1 LTEWITPRFS
11 EHFARGVRTIF
22 ERFNMTVRLLSLSV
36 CALLVGAF
44 VANSEDKKA
53 DVKPLCP
60 VSGKA
65 IDMTKSVAYKGGKVY
80 FCCGGCPGAFE
91 KETAKFATKANHQL
105 VVTKQATQGKCPLSG
120 GPLNDEKTVAVAGV
134 TVKFCCEK
142 CQGKVAGSKAEEQLE
157 LTFSDKAFDKGFTVA
172 D

>member
-1 LTEWITPRFS
+1 
-11 EHFARGVRTIF
+11 
-22 ERFNMTVRLLSLSV
+22 MTVRLLSLSV

-53 DVKPLCP
+53 EVKPVCP

-80 FCCGGCPGAFE
+80 FCCGNCPGAFE
-91 KETAKFATKANHQL
+91 KNTAKYSTKANEQL
-105 VVTKQATQGKCPLSG
+105 VVTKQATQAKCPLSG
-120 GPLNDEKTVAVAGV
+120 GPVNDEKTVAVNGV

-142 CQGKVAGSKAEEQLE
+142 CQGKVAAAKADEQAE
-157 LTFSDKAFDKGFTVA
+157 LVFSDKAFEKGFTVA